1 MSNANNEKTPDQE
14 TLAIEFLR
22 KNPDAL
28 MSYPDVFGTLSIPHQ
43 SGGMTS
49 LVERQMK
56 MLRDENHVLK
66 SNMDELVSIARENE
80 ELNQRF
86 HRLAL
91 ELISTDQLD
100 DVLAMVQNQVQ
111 TFFYTDYVRFRF
123 LPSVLD
129 RKNRLGAQHY
139 LSRDS
144 GILKTVEPWIKG
156 RKAVCG
162 LQDKQL
168 SRELFGEGVSIGS
181 SALIPL
187 FHAGDLGLLC
197 LGSTSETRFRKSMGT
212 IFLEQLGE
220 LVSIRVQGLLGA

>member
-1 MSNANNEKTPDQE
+1 MSKASNEIAQEQE

-22 KNPDAL
+22 KNPDIL
-28 MSYPDVFGTLSIPHQ
+28 MSYPEIFGTLSIPHQ

-49 LVERQMK
+49 LVERQLK
-56 MLRDENHVLK
+56 MLRDENHTLK
-66 SNMDELVSIARENE
+66 GNMDELVNIARENE

-111 TFFYTDYVRFRF
+111 TFFYTDYVRFQF

-129 RKNRLGAQHY
+129 RKNRLKAHY

-144 GILKTVEPWIKG
+144 GILNTVEPWINS

-162 LQDKQL
+162 LQDNKL
-168 SRELFGEGVSIGS
+168 SEELFGKGLTIGS

-187 FHAGDLGLLC
+187 FHAGELGLLC
-197 LGSTSETRFRKSMGT
+197 LGSVSETRFRKSMGT

-220 LVSIRVQGLLGA
+220 LVSIRVQGLLGV

>member
-1 MSNANNEKTPDQE
+1 MTKPSDKTVTSE
-14 TLAIEFLR
+14 ESKAIDFLSR
-22 KNPDAL
+22 NPDAL
-28 MSYPDVFGTLSIPHQ
+28 MSYPDVFGNVSIPHQ

-56 MLRDENHVLK
+56 MLRDENHTLK
-66 SNMDELVSIARENE
+66 KNMDELVNIARENE

-86 HRLAL
+86 HRLAV

-100 DVLAMVQNQVQ
+100 DVLATVQNQVQ

-129 RKNRLGAQHY
+129 RKNRLKAHY
-139 LSRDS
+139 LSREGDV
-144 GILKTVEPWIKG
+144 LKTVQPWISA

-162 LQDKQL
+162 IQDEKL
-168 SRELFGEGVSIGS
+168 LKALFGDVVSVRS

-187 FHAGDLGLLC
+187 FHGTELGLLC
-197 LGSTSETRFRKSMGT
+197 LGSVSESRFRKSMGT